1 MDFARLFC
9 VGFDGHEAP
18 DSILF
23 ALDRDGVGAV
33 ILFARNCRDA
43 AQIESLCRRLREA
56 GGEELWI
63 LVDQE
68 GGRIRR
74 VTEPDIGPAAAAD
87 MAAWPPERVEE
98 AYATAGRKLTRLG
111 FDFNLA
117 PVADVRV
124 REDNRVLEGRSFGDD
139 AREVSTRVAAAVR
152 GLRSAGLKTCAK
164 HFPGLGD
171 VGSDPHHELTRSRS
185 STAQFH
191 DMHFPPFAAAIQAGT
206 TAVMTTHLLAPAL
219 DAERMATYSPVIVQR
234 YLEQDVGFRGLV
246 LTDDLE
252 MKGLPDEPALAAWQ
266 AFEAGHHLLLLCHD
280 QTHQEQA
287 RRLFADRLS
296 GDQASRQQ
304 VHRALD
310 RQQPYRQPFKYVT
323 A

>member
-43 AQIESLCRRLREA
+43 AQVQALCKRLSEA
-56 GGEELWI
+56 GGEERWI

-68 GGRIRR
+68 GGRVRR
-74 VTEPDIGPAAAAD
+74 ITEPDIGPVAAAE
-87 MAAWPPERVEE
+87 MTSWSPERVEE
-98 AYATAGRKLTRLG
+98 AYEATGRKLVRLG

-124 REDNRVLEGRSFGDD
+124 RDDNRVLEGRSFGDD
-139 AREVSTRVAAAVR
+139 PQEVSIRVAAAVR
-152 GLRSAGLKTCAK
+152 GLRAAGLKSCAK

-171 VGSDPHHELTRSRS
+171 TGSDPHHELTRSEA
-185 STAQFH
+185 TAAQFLGT
-191 DMHFPPFAAAIQAGT
+191 HFPPFAAAIQAGAA
-206 TAVMTTHLLAPAL
+206 AVMTTHLLAPAL
-219 DAERMATYSPVIVQR
+219 DAKAIATYSSAIVRR
-234 YLEQDVGFRGLV
+234 YLEQDVGFHGLV

-252 MKGLPDEPALAAWQ
+252 MKGLPDEPARAAWL
-266 AFEAGHHLLLLCHD
+266 AFEAGHHLLLMCHSRE
-280 QTHQEQA
+280 HQEFA
-287 RRLFADRLS
+287 YRLFAERLA
-296 GDQASRQQ
+296 GDHDARKQ

-310 RQQPYRQPFKYVT
+310 RQQPFRQPYRHART
-323 A
+323 